1 MMFTKIRA
9 ILILHTIRLWR
20 YGMSFLN
27 MIISQTLWI
36 LLFILGIL
44 LFVPSE
50 HLATAL
56 RLAYWTIAAWTIISS
71 FSSLIGGWTNFF
83 IMMGMVEEHIIRNT
97 SPFTA
102 IVGRVLTGTTV
113 SFAIIIAMGY
123 FLEGIF
129 GKDLMAFKDPLLI
142 LAGFLFL
149 IVESLSY
156 ALSISAASM
165 RTSVSQQFLEI
176 LNFGIIGILIIPISM
191 LPTQVR
197 IPYLS
202 IPYIAPV
209 YLMKVAVGAEHSFLL
224 REALLISIVES
235 SAMAIFA
242 LELMRT
248 VEHYV
253 RKNGV
258 RAIGLW

>member
-1 MMFTKIRA
+1 MMLTKVKA
-9 ILILHTIRLWR
+9 IVILHTIRLWR

-27 MIISQTLWI
+27 MILSQTLWI

-44 LFVPSE
+44 LFVPPE
-50 HLATAL
+50 HLAITL
-56 RLAYWTIAAWTIISS
+56 RLGYWTIAAWTIISS
-71 FSSLIGGWTNFF
+71 FTSLIGGWTNFF

-113 SFAIIIAMGY
+113 SFAMIIVIGY
-123 FLEGIF
+123 FLGGIF
-129 GKDLMAFKDPLLI
+129 GKDLMTFKDPALI
-142 LAGFLFL
+142 IAGFTFL

-191 LPTQVR
+191 LPSQIR
-197 IPYLS
+197 IPYLL

-209 YLMKVAVGAEHSFLL
+209 YLTKVAVGAEQSILL
-224 REALLISIVES
+224 GEAFLISLVES
-235 SAMAIFA
+235 LAMALFA

-258 RAIGLW
+258 RAIGMW

>member
-1 MMFTKIRA
+1 MMAKIKA
-9 ILILHTIRLWR
+9 IIILHTIRLWR
-20 YGMSFLN
+20 YGMGFLN
-27 MIISQTLWI
+27 MILSQTLWI

-44 LFVPSE
+44 LFVPPD
-50 HLATAL
+50 HLTTAL

-71 FSSLIGGWTNFF
+71 FTSLIGGWTNFF

-102 IVGRVLTGTTV
+102 IVGRVLTGTTI
-113 SFAIIIAMGY
+113 SFVIIIVMGY
-123 FLEGIF
+123 FLGDIF
-129 GKDLMAFKDPLLI
+129 GKDLMTFKDPILI
-142 LAGFLFL
+142 VVGFTFL
-149 IVESLSY
+149 IIESLSY

-191 LPTQVR
+191 LPSRIR
-197 IPYLS
+197 IPYLL

-209 YLMKVAVGAEHSFLL
+209 YLMKVAVGAEQSILL
-224 REALLISIVES
+224 SEAFLISIAES
-235 SAMAIFA
+235 SAMVLFA
-242 LELMRT
+242 LGLMRS
-248 VEHYV
+248 VEYYIK
-253 RKNGV
+253 KNGT